1 MKLYQEIAMMA
12 MRQEEYREYE
22 FLNTLLPSGS
32 GLNYGVAVNESQTT
46 RDEIVITSE
55 YQTMCSESGMY
66 VGSFTFE
73 IVVTPSL
80 PYQIE
85 IEFRLI
91 DNNSGLINYDE
102 DYEPSG
108 EYTDD
113 DVEEMFADYLID
125 TFMFAL
131 LTE

>member
-1 MKLYQEIAMMA
+1 M
-12 MRQEEYREYE
+12 
-22 FLNTLLPSGS
+22 
-32 GLNYGVAVNESQTT
+32 
-46 RDEIVITSE
+46 
-55 YQTMCSESGMY
+55 
-66 VGSFTFE
+66 GSFTFE
-73 IVVTPSL
+73 IVVTPNL